1 MVSRGGSLSSVA
13 LAFGPQSCFEAT
25 REAVRK
31 SRLRNTQLILTRRST
46 PSRTV
51 PELFRGKTEMASYSD
66 NTKRLLNAM
75 IMCTI
80 LCVIAL
86 PDMAFAQGFGETG
99 QKVCG
104 FFGSINSILNMSSI
118 AVVTAAVVF
127 AGYQIAFAHKRIAD
141 VAPVLVGGVI
151 IGGAGQV
158 AKMVIGTPEGGAT
171 ACTAPTAYVVHY
183 LLNRYA

>member
-1 MVSRGGSLSSVA
+1 
-13 LAFGPQSCFEAT
+13 
-25 REAVRK
+25 
-31 SRLRNTQLILTRRST
+31 
-46 PSRTV
+46 
-51 PELFRGKTEMASYSD
+51 MAPNSD
-66 NTKRLLNAM
+66 KTKRLLNAM

-80 LCVIAL
+80 LCIIAI
-86 PDMAFAQGFGETG
+86 PDLALAQGFGEPG

-158 AKMVIGTPEGGAT
+158 AKMVIGTPESGAAT
-171 ACTAPTAYVVHY
+171 ACTAPTAYVVHM
-183 LLNRYA
+183 LLSRYA

>member
-1 MVSRGGSLSSVA
+1 
-13 LAFGPQSCFEAT
+13 
-25 REAVRK
+25 
-31 SRLRNTQLILTRRST
+31 
-46 PSRTV
+46 
-51 PELFRGKTEMASYSD
+51 MAPNSE

-80 LCVIAL
+80 LCFIAV
-86 PDMAFAQGFGETG
+86 PDLAFAQTGGFGETG

-141 VAPVLVGGVI
+141 VAPVLIGGVI

-158 AKMVIGTPEGGAT
+158 AKMVIGTPDSGATT
-171 ACTAPTAYVVHY
+171 ACTAPTAYVVHM

>member
-1 MVSRGGSLSSVA
+1 
-13 LAFGPQSCFEAT
+13 
-25 REAVRK
+25 
-31 SRLRNTQLILTRRST
+31 
-46 PSRTV
+46 
-51 PELFRGKTEMASYSD
+51 MAPYSD
-66 NTKRLLNAM
+66 NSKRLLNAI

-80 LCVIAL
+80 LCLIAV
-86 PDMAFAQGFGETG
+86 PDLAFAQAAGGFGDTG

-141 VAPVLVGGVI
+141 VAPVLIGGVI

-171 ACTAPTAYVVHY
+171 TCNAATAYVVHM